1 MEIFKIENDFT
12 LMYVEAA
19 SFPDGIEEAYK
30 KLEAVLTE
38 DEKRKLFGI
47 SYGGENGNIVYKAAA
62 EESYPGESE
71 KYQLN
76 SFTVRKGNFI
86 SETITNWRNNVSLI
100 GSTFQKMLQQHN
112 IKPDGYCLEIY
123 INETDVQCL
132 VPLAAESE

>member
-1 MEIFKIENDFT
+1 MEIYKIEKDIT

-19 SFPDGIEEAYK
+19 SFPDGIEEAFK
-30 KLEAVLTE
+30 KLEALLPKQE
-38 DEKRKLFGI
+38 NRNFFGI
-47 SYGGENGNIVYKAAA
+47 SYMGENNNIIYKAAA

-71 KYQLN
+71 KYHLN
-76 SFTVRKGNFI
+76 SFTVRNGNYI

-100 GSTFQKMLQQHN
+100 GSTFQKMLQQQN

-132 VPLAAESE
+132 VPLAAETE

>member
-1 MEIFKIENDFT
+1 MEIYKIEKDIT

-19 SFPDGIEEAYK
+19 SFPDGIEEAFK
-30 KLEAVLTE
+30 KLEALLPKQE
-38 DEKRKLFGI
+38 NRNFFGI
-47 SYGGENGNIVYKAAA
+47 SYMGENNNIIYKAAA

-71 KYQLN
+71 KYHLN
-76 SFTVRKGNFI
+76 SFTVRNGNYI

-100 GSTFQKMLQQHN
+100 GSTFQKMLEQQN

-132 VPLAAESE
+132 VPLAAETE

>member
-1 MEIFKIENDFT
+1 MEIYKIEKDIT

-19 SFPDGIEEAYK
+19 SFPDGIEEAFK
-30 KLEAVLTE
+30 KLEALLPKQE
-38 DEKRKLFGI
+38 NRNFFGI
-47 SYGGENGNIVYKAAA
+47 SYMGENNNIIYKAAA

-71 KYQLN
+71 KYHLN
-76 SFTVRKGNFI
+76 SFTVRKGNYI

-100 GSTFQKMLQQHN
+100 GSTFQKMLEQQN

-132 VPLAAESE
+132 VPLAAETE

>member
-1 MEIFKIENDFT
+1 MEIYKIEKDIT

-19 SFPDGIEEAYK
+19 SFPDGIEEAFK
-30 KLEAVLTE
+30 KLEALLPKQE
-38 DEKRKLFGI
+38 NRNFFGI
-47 SYGGENGNIVYKAAA
+47 SYMGENNNIIYKAAA

-71 KYQLN
+71 KYHLN
-76 SFTVRKGNFI
+76 SFTVRKGNYI

-100 GSTFQKMLQQHN
+100 GSTFQKMLQQQN

-132 VPLAAESE
+132 VPLAAETE